1 MIRSRVSEDG
11 VLYLADGVEF
21 ISPREFYKRGDIRK
35 IYFPS
40 SIVEIGKEAFAHCE
54 NLEEII
60 FQNGSSCNFVY
71 GMAFSMCKK
80 LRGIDLPFSLTGI
93 GFGGF
98 FGCKS
103 LKVIKGKRN
112 LSFIGPRAFY
122 GCDDLENVVFPNEDV
137 EIKENSFGYCSNIAQ
152 FEIGGRIYKPLRN
165 FFGPAFPVKYF
176 HSQNGRET
184 IVDSILFDGYDKEG
198 GFRGERI
205 FQCYGDSGF
214 LGEGY
219 SQEEA
224 LNDYIFLS
232 SRQPLLEK
240 LKQKQLTEDSLISF
254 EEYRIISGSCLM
266 GSKSVAKRMG
276 IKDLSG
282 TIKVK
287 DLIEKLKIYAPNDGN
302 VKRFLKFFEKDN

>member
-103 LKVIKGKRN
+103 LKAIKGKRN
-112 LSFIGPRAFY
+112 LSHCQGGGLPGPVSGGAEA
-122 GCDDLENVVFPNEDV
+122 GV
-137 EIKENSFGYCSNIAQ
+137 EPASGRWEPLSGQQRPGLGEPLPERGMGLS
-152 FEIGGRIYKPLRN
+152 GGGGKGGVSDGICGGAVRLYPL
-165 FFGPAFPVKYF
+165 
-176 HSQNGRET
+176 
-184 IVDSILFDGYDKEG
+184 
-198 GFRGERI
+198 FRG
-205 FQCYGDSGF
+205 
-214 LGEGY
+214 
-219 SQEEA
+219 
-224 LNDYIFLS
+224 
-232 SRQPLLEK
+232 
-240 LKQKQLTEDSLISF
+240 
-254 EEYRIISGSCLM
+254 
-266 GSKSVAKRMG
+266 
-276 IKDLSG
+276 
-282 TIKVK
+282 
-287 DLIEKLKIYAPNDGN
+287 
-302 VKRFLKFFEKDN
+302 